1 MVEHAPTGVVTKW
14 LHRPRLKVAS
24 TGAAAVLI
32 NLHNTSSARVT
43 VPGATRSQAWTL
55 SPTPDGG
62 PFGKVRKTPSGP
74 RSWANFSL
82 F

>member
-1 MVEHAPTGVVTKW
+1 
-14 LHRPRLKVAS
+14 
-24 TGAAAVLI
+24 VLI